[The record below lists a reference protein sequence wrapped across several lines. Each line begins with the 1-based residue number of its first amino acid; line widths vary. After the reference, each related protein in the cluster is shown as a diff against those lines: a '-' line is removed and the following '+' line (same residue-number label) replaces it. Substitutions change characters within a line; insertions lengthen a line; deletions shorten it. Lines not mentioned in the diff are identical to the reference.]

1 MLNRVSETVREGN
14 QSEVQGGGIMI
25 QARAYK
31 TGESRVTSHILVM
44 EDDPSVARGLE
55 AVLSEEGYTVDL
67 AETGRLALAAFER
80 GRFDLLVADIRLPD
94 MDGMEIIRQVR
105 ESTPDTEVIAITG
118 YATTSLAVDAMKLGV
133 HDFLPKPF
141 NDKQIVS
148 AVKGALQARGQ
159 TSRPATGRARTEAQR
174 LIQKNE
180 VIEVLD
186 RTADDLDFWR
196 DLMEN
201 GSLALEGYTLSDEA
215 KAAIAS
221 GDLLWIRR
229 QVGELTRRQLMF
241 IYKRL
246 EKEAW

>member
-1 MLNRVSETVREGN
+1 MQQAKESEA
-14 QSEVQGGGIMI
+14 QGGEIMI
-25 QARAYK
+25 QAREYK
-31 TGESRVTSHILVM
+31 TAKHRTAPHILVM
-44 EDDPSVARGLE
+44 EDDPGVARGLE
-55 AVLSEEGYTVDL
+55 TVLSEEGYTVGL
-67 AETGRLALAAFER
+67 AETGRLALAAFRR
-80 GRFDLLVADIRLPD
+80 GRFDLLIADIRLPD
-94 MDGMEIIRQVR
+94 MDGMEIIRQVK

-118 YATTSLAVDAMKLGV
+118 YATTSLAVNAMKLGV

-141 NDKQIVS
+141 NEKQIVS
-148 AVKGALQARGQ
+148 AVRGALRAHGQ

-180 VIEVLD
+180 VIEVLN
-186 RTADDLDFWR
+186 RTAEDLDFWR

-221 GDLLWIRR
+221 GDLLWIKR